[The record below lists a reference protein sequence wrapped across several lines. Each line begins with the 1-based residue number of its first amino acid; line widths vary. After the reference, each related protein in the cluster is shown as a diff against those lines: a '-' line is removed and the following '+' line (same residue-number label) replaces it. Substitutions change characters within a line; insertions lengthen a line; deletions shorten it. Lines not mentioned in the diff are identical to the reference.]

1 MNKNLN
7 YINEFGVKFS
17 TVNGS
22 GSATANST
30 ILKAIFNMGIPVSG
44 RNIFPSNIQGMPTW
58 YSMRV
63 SEKGYLGRLEK
74 DDILV
79 CLNQKVINNDIKR
92 MNPGGILLVDTE
104 ISVPK
109 ISKEC
114 CVFRMPIDQILNEC
128 KVPAYLKTYLANM
141 VYVGII
147 AELINIEVDK
157 IELVLNKHFKN
168 RKNAV
173 EPNMRVVL
181 RSHEWSKNNVTCEKR
196 FILNPPLISED
207 RIIVDGNTAAAIG
220 ALYGG
225 LQFSA
230 WYPITPATGIAESL
244 NEYIPKLRF
253 DEENSTNTCV
263 IVQAEDELA
272 SIGMVVGA
280 GWAGLRSMT
289 ATSGPGLCLMAEFL
303 GLAYFAEIPLVVW
316 DVQRVG
322 PSTGL
327 PTRTSQGDLSFA
339 HSLSHGDTNFII
351 LIPANVQECFEFGW
365 KALDIA
371 EKFQTPVIILSDL
384 ELGMNEWISRG
395 FEYPDS
401 EIDRGKVIWEDEL
414 EEFISKGIKWGR
426 YLDID
431 KDGIPYRTIPGNM
444 HPKAAY
450 FTRGTGHDEFAHYSE
465 DPGEWERNLNRLR
478 MKYDSAKN
486 SVPVPIVSQEA
497 KDQLGLISY
506 GSSDMAVIEAIDQ
519 FTADGIGIDYMRIRA
534 IPFTGIV
541 DEFLTHHEYIFVVEC
556 NRDGQMKDILSKQY
570 SKHGEKL
577 ISISHINGLSL
588 SAEWI
593 KKKITRH
600 LQDINYGK
608 TKI

>member
-1 MNKNLN
+1 MNKIINH
-7 YINEFGVKFS
+7 INEFGIKFS

-22 GSATANST
+22 GSATANNT
-30 ILKAIFNMGIPVSG
+30 ILKAVYKTGIPVSG

-63 SEKGYLGRLEK
+63 SGKGYLGRLEK

-79 CLNQKVINNDIKR
+79 CLNQNVIEKDIKR
-92 MNPGGILLVDTE
+92 INPGGILLVDSKITVPE
-104 ISVPK
+104 IPN
-109 ISKEC
+109 EC
-114 CVFRMPIDQILNEC
+114 CVFPMPIDQILDDC
-128 KVPAYLKTYLANM
+128 KVPDYLKIYLANM
-141 VYVGII
+141 VYVGIV
-147 AELINIEVDK
+147 AELIDIEIDK
-157 IELVLNKHFKN
+157 IEMVLNKHFKN
-168 RKNAV
+168 RKSAV
-173 EPNMRVVL
+173 EPNMQVVL
-181 RSHEWSKNNVTCEKR
+181 QSYEWSKSNISCEKR
-196 FILNPPLISED
+196 FLLKAPSIIED

-220 ALYGG
+220 SLYGG

-230 WYPITPATGIAESL
+230 WYPITPATGITESL
-244 NEYIPKLRF
+244 NEYIPKIRF
-253 DEENSTNTCV
+253 DEESSTTTCV
-263 IVQAEDELA
+263 VVQAEDELA

-289 ATSGPGLCLMAEFL
+289 STSGPGLCLMAEFL

-339 HSLSHGDTNFII
+339 YSLSHGDTNFII
-351 LIPANVQECFEFGW
+351 LIPGNVQECFEFGW

-384 ELGMNEWISRG
+384 DLGMNEWVSKD

-414 EEFISKGIKWGR
+414 EELISKGIDWGR

-450 FTRGTGHDEFAHYSE
+450 FSRGTGHDEFAHYSE

-478 MKYDSAKN
+478 MKYDSTKN
-486 SVPVPIVSQEA
+486 YIPKPIVSQEA
-497 KDQLGLISY
+497 KNQIGLISY
-506 GSSDMAVIEAIDQ
+506 GSSDMAVIETIDK
-519 FTADGIGIDYMRIRA
+519 FTADGVEIDYMRIRS
-534 IPFTGIV
+534 IPFYESV
-541 DEFLTHHEYIFVVEC
+541 DEFLISHEHIFVVEC

-570 SKHGEKL
+570 PKYSEKL
-577 ISISHINGLSL
+577 TSISRLNGLSL

-593 KKKITRH
+593 KEEISKH
-600 LQDINYGK
+600 L
-608 TKI
+608 